1 MWTEIILDKYYL
13 LLETLWILLE
23 YFAWL
28 LFSWHPLPFGL
39 AIICCDGWWG
49 LLLILV
55 ICFHHS
61 LGLGSLELRRTLNKL
76 WEDLFFSVKLQL
88 KQNLF
93 PCQFRKPHVQ
103 KLYLLPPKIIFHW
116 NSFSVRKSWV
126 GVQLDFDNFP
136 SYCFD
141 VWNTS
146 IISQHGRKGHVMQN
160 YEIFPLPLSTAWTC
174 AGYLIRLDCLK
185 YAFLQIYSWGEQSNN
200 HDSGFRITVKQ
211 LSQKKII
218 FISFQD

>member
-103 KLYLLPPKIIFHW
+103 KLCFLPSKLVFHW
-116 NSFSVRKSWV
+116 RSSRAKTKFVSEKN
-126 GVQLDFDNFP
+126 FDSKKFGLEK
-136 SYCFD
+136 
-141 VWNTS
+141 
-146 IISQHGRKGHVMQN
+146 ISCV
-160 YEIFPLPLSTAWTC
+160 
-174 AGYLIRLDCLK
+174 
-185 YAFLQIYSWGEQSNN
+185 
-200 HDSGFRITVKQ
+200 
-211 LSQKKII
+211 KKISGKKNCGSEKKVASKKYLGLKQNLSPKKFLVKKKFCI
-218 FISFQD
+218 RKKCWSNKMLELTKYWNQQTCGS